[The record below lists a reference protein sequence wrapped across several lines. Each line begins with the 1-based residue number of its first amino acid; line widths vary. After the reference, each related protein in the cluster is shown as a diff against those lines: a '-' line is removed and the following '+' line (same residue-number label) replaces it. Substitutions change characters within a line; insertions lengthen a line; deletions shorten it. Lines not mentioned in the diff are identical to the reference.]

1 MHIQFYEIYIILTY
15 THINTVISYI
25 YGKMVIRAFRQIG
38 LEDFGESVEDELSS
52 NYSITV
58 CNYGSQ
64 TDSVSKLINYA
75 VKVKW
80 QFD

>member
-1 MHIQFYEIYIILTY
+1 MLIYN
-15 THINTVISYI
+15 HINTVISDI
-25 YGKMVIRAFRQIG
+25 NGKTVIRAFRQIG

-58 CNYGSQ
+58 CNYCSQ

-75 VKVKW
+75 VKVMW
-80 QFD
+80 